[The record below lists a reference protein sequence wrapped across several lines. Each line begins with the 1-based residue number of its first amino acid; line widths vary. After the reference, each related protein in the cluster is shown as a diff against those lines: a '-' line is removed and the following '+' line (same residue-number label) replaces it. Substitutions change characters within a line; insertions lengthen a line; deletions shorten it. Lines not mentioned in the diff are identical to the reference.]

1 MYKEIYFFDED
12 GIYAGVGYAQ
22 GVKTESGIEYR
33 YPTNCT
39 SEKPI
44 EKEGYWSKMVEG
56 NWEYLKKPST
66 IEEVLASQISLDSTK
81 VMDVDTLE
89 IMKKLVDNKV
99 YRFMIKDR
107 MAFIEK
113 IPEPSKEE
121 LVDILQN
128 KVKRALDDTQYMVS
142 GDYVNKLTPKQ
153 LNRVLRYRQ
162 ELRDLNHQKGF
173 PYEVEFPELDIKAE
187 NSVYDVSPLWTL

>member
-1 MYKEIYFFDED
+1 MYKEIYFFDND

-22 GVKTESGIEYR
+22 GVSTESGIEYR

-44 EKEGYWSKMVEG
+44 EKEGYWNKMVEG
-56 NWEYLKKPST
+56 NWQYIKKPTT
-66 IEEVLASQISLDSTK
+66 IEEVITLRISLDSTK
-81 VMDVDTLE
+81 VTDVETIE
-89 IMKKLVDNKV
+89 IMKKLADNKT
-99 YRFMIKDR
+99 YAFLIKDR
-107 MAFIEK
+107 IGYIEK
-113 IPEPSKEE
+113 IPEPSRED
-121 LVDILQN
+121 LADQLQA
-128 KVKRALDDTQYMVS
+128 KVKRELDNTQYMVS

-173 PYEVEFPELDIKAE
+173 PYDVEFPELDIKAE
-187 NSVYDVSPLWTL
+187 NSVYDVTPYWTL